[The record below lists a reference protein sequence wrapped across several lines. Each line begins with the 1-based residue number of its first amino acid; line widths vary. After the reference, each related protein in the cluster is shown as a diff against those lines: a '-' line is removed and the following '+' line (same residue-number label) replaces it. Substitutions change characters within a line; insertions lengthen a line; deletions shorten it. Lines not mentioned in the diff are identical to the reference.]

1 MMARLYASVKV
12 GDQIKFVPL
21 RATLD
26 ADGLAVLQVD
36 TELKVDA
43 ATLNI
48 DNLFVASTDGTTG
61 NARYIKVLADGS
73 LSVTGGFVCAGVP
86 KHYNGVAN
94 IAPATVTFAGT
105 TCHIQVDAVDKTLY
119 ISFDSGANWK
129 TIQEGYTWD
138 MDATVGSI
146 DIRAAT
152 DGIDYEILTL
162 EPA

>member
-1 MMARLYASVKV
+1 MARLYATVKV
-12 GDQIKFVPL
+12 GDQTKFVPL

-48 DNLFVASTDGTTG
+48 DNLFVASTDGTPG
-61 NARYIKVLADGS
+61 NARYIKVNADGS
-73 LSVTGGFVCAGVP
+73 LPVDGAFVCAGVP
-86 KHYNGVAN
+86 QHYNGVAN
-94 IAPATVTFAGT
+94 LASQTITFAKT

-129 TIQEGYTWD
+129 TIEAGYTWD
-138 MDATVGSI
+138 MDATAGSLQI
-146 DIRAAT
+146 KAVT
-152 DGIDYEILTL
+152 DGINYEILTL